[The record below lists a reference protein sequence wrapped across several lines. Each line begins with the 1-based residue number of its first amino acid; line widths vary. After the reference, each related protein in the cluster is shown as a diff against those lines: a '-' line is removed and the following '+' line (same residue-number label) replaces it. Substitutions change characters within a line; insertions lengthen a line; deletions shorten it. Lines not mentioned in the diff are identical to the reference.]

1 MSQMTFT
8 LKQTIVT
15 LILTIL
21 ISSFPI
27 TLFAQNCGCDPSLC
41 CSQYGYCGSG
51 DAYCGT
57 GCRSGPCDTPSGA
70 PTGSS
75 GVSVSDVVTQSF
87 FDGIISQAGDSC
99 PGKNFYTRDA
109 FLNAIS
115 GYPDFG
121 TTGSSDDSK
130 REIAAFFANVAH
142 ETGRFCS
149 TEENNGA
156 ATNDAYC
163 DTTNTQYPCVAGKKY
178 YGRGPIQ
185 LSWNYN
191 YGPAG
196 QSIGFDGLNNPEIV
210 ANDVVTSFKTALWF
224 WMNNVHSVL
233 NQGFGATIRA
243 INGDLECNGKNQAEA
258 NDRIQ
263 LYQQYCQDF
272 GVDPGQNLSC

>member
-1 MSQMTFT
+1 MAFT
-8 LKQTIVT
+8 LNKTLVT
-15 LILTIL
+15 LLITIS
-21 ISSFPI
+21 ISSFSI
-27 TLFAQNCGCDPSLC
+27 LTWAQNCGCDPDLC
-41 CSQYGYCGSG
+41 CSQYGYCGSSE
-51 DAYCGT
+51 AYCGQ
-57 GCRSGPCDTPSGA
+57 GCKSGPCDTPSGA
-70 PTGSS
+70 PSGSS
-75 GVSVSDVVTQSF
+75 GVAVSDVVTQAF
-87 FDGIISQAGDSC
+87 FDGIINQAADSC

-149 TEENNGA
+149 TEEKNGA

-163 DTTNTQYPCVAGKKY
+163 DTTNTQYPCVPGKKY
-178 YGRGPIQ
+178 YGRGPLQ
-185 LSWNYN
+185 LTGNYN
-191 YGPAG
+191 YGSAG
-196 QSIGFDGLNNPEIV
+196 QSIHFDGLNNPEIL
-210 ANDVVTSFKTALWF
+210 ANDVVTSFKSALWF

-243 INGDLECNGKNQAEA
+243 INGAYECNGQNQDEA

-263 LYQQYCQDF
+263 LYQQYCSDF
-272 GVDPGQNLSC
+272 GVDPRQNLSC